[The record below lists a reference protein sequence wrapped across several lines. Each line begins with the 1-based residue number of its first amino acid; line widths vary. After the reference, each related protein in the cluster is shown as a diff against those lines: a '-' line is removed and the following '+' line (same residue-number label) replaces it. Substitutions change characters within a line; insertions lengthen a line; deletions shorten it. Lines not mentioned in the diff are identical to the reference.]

1 MKFHESLNEFHNSFE
16 RKKEKKKKLHTTTI
30 RALPKF
36 RCAFKRKITTLR
48 SLEFVPLPSPWG
60 DRYAKNFQ
68 SFPSLRIKPRGFA
81 RAHQRKPSNSST
93 RSKFKWNCPIIKS
106 CLLFRGRWWNRV
118 KVTKKACEK
127 WYSAFRSFP
136 RFFRNFSLA
145 CKPRY
150 EG

>member
-16 RKKEKKKKLHTTTI
+16 RKKEKKKLHTTTI

-81 RAHQRKPSNSST
+81 NSRAHQRKPSNSST
-93 RSKFKWNCPIIKS
+93 RSKFK
-106 CLLFRGRWWNRV
+106 
-118 KVTKKACEK
+118 
-127 WYSAFRSFP
+127 
-136 RFFRNFSLA
+136 
-145 CKPRY
+145 
-150 EG
+150 

>member
-1 MKFHESLNEFHNSFE
+1 MNLLMSSIIHSRE
-16 RKKEKKKKLHTTTI
+16 RKKKKKLHTTTI

-81 RAHQRKPSNSST
+81 NSRARARTNVSPQTLLLVLNSNEIVQLLNPACYFAPDNETEWKWRKKRAKSGIL
-93 RSKFKWNCPIIKS
+93 RFDHFQDFSKF
-106 CLLFRGRWWNRV
+106 
-118 KVTKKACEK
+118 
-127 WYSAFRSFP
+127 FP
-136 RFFRNFSLA
+136 RL
-145 CKPRY
+145 
-150 EG
+150 